1 MIPEHVETKTITET
15 IITPAHDKR
24 DASAFRRSVKKLKDD
39 KHYTCF
45 VCGAQERL
53 QVHHIAEFSLA
64 NTVNYDKLKKFLQ
77 CFDPY
82 GYSKSDEPIT
92 SIDDVRNLLVLC
104 QEHHNNVN
112 KMGTGTGIHNL
123 TASSWISECVCN
135 NNENPVPQENES
147 IQEVLDRVD

>member
-1 MIPEHVETKTITET
+1 MLSRIIPGERKMIPEHVETKTITET
-15 IITPAHDKR
+15 IITPVHGKR

-77 CFDPY
+77 CL
-82 GYSKSDEPIT
+82 I
-92 SIDDVRNLLVLC
+92 
-104 QEHHNNVN
+104 
-112 KMGTGTGIHNL
+112 L
-123 TASSWISECVCN
+123 TDILNQTNQLQA
-135 NNENPVPQENES
+135 
-147 IQEVLDRVD
+147 LTM